1 MVENIEDEIVSS
13 VDANIVLEE
22 TVVRSEKRGR
32 SEATEEEVD
41 EVEGAKVTKK
51 KWGKK
56 NIEAEEQA
64 PSSTKSTGRSSVFP
78 LLCTCGTTLPHM
90 RAMADHQRVADH
102 QIVLQ

>member
-1 MVENIEDEIVSS
+1 M
-13 VDANIVLEE
+13 LEE
-22 TVVRSEKRGR
+22 TVVRSEKRTR
-32 SEATEEEVD
+32 SE
-41 EVEGAKVTKK
+41 EVEGVKVTKK
-51 KWGKK
+51 KWGKKK

-102 QIVLQ
+102 QIALQ